1 MRSESDDRNARQLI
15 ESGLNKL
22 GFEIA
27 SFRGIDEGDY
37 WVHIKKE
44 EK

>member
-1 MRSESDDRNARQLI
+1 MRTATDDRAAKQSI
-15 ESGLNKL
+15 ELVLNKT
-22 GFEIA
+22 GFEII

-37 WVHIKKE
+37 WVHIRRE